1 MSDALQE
8 KRLTCNTASV
18 KDTKYF
24 CDDCVE
30 RLLTQTP
37 NAQWNSS
44 KKGKKRDEIPFE
56 PFQADHKVDDT
67 LMGLSLLGSIV
78 MLATTGYVYLQ
89 KVDWQIARQYYVIA
103 VSVFLILLLV
113 QSYIKY
119 QVGPMVFQGYRTD
132 ASSPD
137 VKESIK
143 VIAMPTGPATESGQV
158 AKDNRPELLPPSY
171 HLDLNFTRYSLS
183 QNKVLMQK
191 RDHVVLGH
199 FGEWFTESGE
209 FVEPVFRQ
217 RLLTSVQRVRG
228 D

>member
-30 RLLTQTP
+30 RLLTQSP
-37 NAQWNSS
+37 NAQLNAS
-44 KKGKKRDEIPFE
+44 KKGKKRDEIPFK
-56 PFQADHKVDDT
+56 PFEANHKVDDT

-89 KVDWQIARQYYVIA
+89 KVDWHIARQYYMVAI
-103 VSVFLILLLV
+103 SLFLILLLI
-113 QSYIKY
+113 QSLIKY
-119 QVGPMVFQGYRTD
+119 QVGAVVFQGSRRD
-132 ASSPD
+132 ISSD
-137 VKESIK
+137 VIESIK
-143 VIAMPTGPATESGQV
+143 VIAMPAGPATESGQV
-158 AKDNRPELLPPSY
+158 ASDKRPILLPPSY
-171 HLDLNFTRYSLS
+171 HLELNITRKSKS
-183 QNKVLMQK
+183 QGKVLMQK

-217 RLLTSVQRVRG
+217 RLLTSVQRVCG
-228 D
+228 E